1 MEKRLG
7 GLPMLVFT
15 VVCALAGLLLR
26 TAQRG
31 GGDPAALIAVSAAV
45 ALALL
50 AACFLF
56 EKEREFAQVFG
67 KNTIDAAGSGAG
79 AVLLLLGCALSAWKS
94 AGAARYI
101 GILGAIAALGLVR
114 AAALRYGGAKPS
126 AALYVP
132 SILFYVGKLF
142 YDYRHWMVDPSILD
156 YCFLLLAMLCFMQ
169 AAYHAAAFCFDRGSR
184 RALVFFSAAGVYFG
198 AVSLPG
204 ASAQEALIYGGTILC
219 LLAALWQATR
229 VQTGPA
235 ED

>member
-1 MEKRLG
+1 MEKKLG
-7 GLPMLVFT
+7 GLPMIVFT
-15 VVCALAGLLLR
+15 AACALAGFLLR

-31 GGDPAALIAVSAAV
+31 GGSPAALIAVSAAV

-50 AACFLF
+50 AASLLF

-67 KNTIDAAGSGAG
+67 KNIADAAGSGVG
-79 AVLLLLGCALSAWKS
+79 ALLLLLGCALSAWKNTG
-94 AGAARYI
+94 AGRYI
-101 GILGAIAALGLVR
+101 GILGAAAGLMLVR

-132 SILFYVGKLF
+132 SILFYVAKLF
-142 YDYRHWMVDPSILD
+142 YDYRHWMVDPTILD

-169 AAYHAAAFCFDRGSR
+169 AAYHTAAFCFDRGDR

-204 ASAQEALIYGGTILC
+204 ASAQEALIYGGTILW
-219 LLAALWQATR
+219 LLAALWQGTR
-229 VQTGPA
+229 VQA
-235 ED
+235 KD